1 MYKKVELKNGFVGM
15 ERDVAKLWKEK
26 AIIHKNFNMNEGKR
40 YFTFYDGPPTA
51 NGKPHVGH
59 IETRV
64 MKDIIPRYKVMKGYK
79 VIRKA
84 GWDTHG
90 LPVEL
95 EIEKKL
101 GISGKEQIEEYG
113 VEKFVKQCKES
124 VFTYVQM
131 WEEMT
136 NKVGYWVDMENPY
149 VTYHNDYIESV
160 WWALKQMW
168 EKGLLYEGHKVMP
181 YCPRCGTA
189 LSSHEVAQGYKDVKD
204 LTCIAKFKVI
214 DGQKI
219 AGEEIPENSY
229 ILAWTTTPWTLPSNL
244 ALCVNKSYM
253 YAEIKV
259 DVSKDEE
266 ESKIETYILAK
277 DLISLVLKDKKYE
290 VVKEFKGEDFL
301 GIKYEQLMPFAKVE
315 GKAFEVIHGDYVT
328 LTDGTGIVHI
338 APAYGE
344 DDSFVAKQNGI
355 AFVNLV
361 DKSGKFVPEV
371 EPWAGKFVRDCNE
384 DICKWLANEN
394 KLFSKEKHLH
404 SYPHCWRCDT
414 PLLYYPKESWFVAM
428 SKLRDELVANNNK
441 VNWYPDTIRTGR
453 FGKFLENVIDWG
465 ISRDRYWGTPLPVW
479 TCEDEECGH
488 KECIGSIKELKEK
501 AIDCPDDIELHKPY
515 IDSVHLKCPKCGKE
529 MKRAKEVIDCWFDS
543 GSMPFAQWH
552 YPFENKEMF
561 DNNFPAGFISE
572 AVDQT
577 RGWFYTLTAIGTAL
591 FERTPFENCIVLGH
605 VLDEHGQ
612 KMSKSKGNGV
622 DPMTLLDTV
631 GADATRWHFY
641 TVSAPW
647 LPTRLGINNVQETQ
661 RGFLSTLW
669 NVYSF
674 YVLYAEIDKFNPLK
688 YTDYKV
694 TNIMDKWIISKLN
707 TLIKEVD
714 EKLNEYN
721 ITTAALQIEEFTD
734 TLSNWYVRRNRERFW
749 SQELNDEKIGAYV
762 TLYKVLTNLSKII
775 APFVPFMAE
784 EIYQNLVVGLDKTAP
799 ESVHLCLWPEVEEK
813 AVDKKLEQEMD
824 LAYKI
829 VKLGRSARNA
839 ANIKNRQPLS
849 EMLISVNTLP
859 EYYAHIVKEE
869 LNVKKIELGAEMSDY
884 VNFEIKPNLPVLGKE
899 YGKLIPRIKEEI
911 AKKNQMELATTVKAG
926 KVEYIEIDGTEIGL
940 DANNLLI
947 TMHGKEGFAFS
958 GEGEMGVVL
967 DTHITPE
974 LKEEGYVREILS
986 KVQNMRKDS
995 GFEVLDRINLY
1006 VAENE
1011 KLEEIIKKF
1020 EKNIQHDTLADNII
1034 YNESDKEY
1042 VDTNING
1049 ENLKI
1054 CVEVIK

>member
-1 MYKKVELKNGFVGM
+1 M
-15 ERDVAKLWKEK
+15 
-26 AIIHKNFNMNEGKR
+26 NM
-40 YFTFYDGPPTA
+40 
-51 NGKPHVGH
+51 
-59 IETRV
+59 
-64 MKDIIPRYKVMKGYK
+64 
-79 VIRKA
+79 
-84 GWDTHG
+84 
-90 LPVEL
+90 
-95 EIEKKL
+95 
-101 GISGKEQIEEYG
+101 
-113 VEKFVKQCKES
+113 
-124 VFTYVQM
+124 
-131 WEEMT
+131 
-136 NKVGYWVDMENPY
+136 
-149 VTYHNDYIESV
+149 
-160 WWALKQMW
+160 
-168 EKGLLYEGHKVMP
+168 
-181 YCPRCGTA
+181 
-189 LSSHEVAQGYKDVKD
+189 
-204 LTCIAKFKVI
+204 
-214 DGQKI
+214 
-219 AGEEIPENSY
+219 
-229 ILAWTTTPWTLPSNL
+229 
-244 ALCVNKSYM
+244 
-253 YAEIKV
+253 
-259 DVSKDEE
+259 
-266 ESKIETYILAK
+266 
-277 DLISLVLKDKKYE
+277 
-290 VVKEFKGEDFL
+290 
-301 GIKYEQLMPFAKVE
+301 
-315 GKAFEVIHGDYVT
+315 
-328 LTDGTGIVHI
+328 
-338 APAYGE
+338 
-344 DDSFVAKQNGI
+344 
-355 AFVNLV
+355 
-361 DKSGKFVPEV
+361 
-371 EPWAGKFVRDCNE
+371 
-384 DICKWLANEN
+384 
-394 KLFSKEKHLH
+394 
-404 SYPHCWRCDT
+404 
-414 PLLYYPKESWFVAM
+414 
-428 SKLRDELVANNNK
+428 
-441 VNWYPDTIRTGR
+441 
-453 FGKFLENVIDWG
+453 
-465 ISRDRYWGTPLPVW
+465 
-479 TCEDEECGH
+479 
-488 KECIGSIKELKEK
+488 
-501 AIDCPDDIELHKPY
+501 
-515 IDSVHLKCPKCGKE
+515 
-529 MKRAKEVIDCWFDS
+529 
-543 GSMPFAQWH
+543 
-552 YPFENKEMF
+552 
-561 DNNFPAGFISE
+561 
-572 AVDQT
+572 
-577 RGWFYTLTAIGTAL
+577 
-591 FERTPFENCIVLGH
+591 
-605 VLDEHGQ
+605 
-612 KMSKSKGNGV
+612 
-622 DPMTLLDTV
+622 DTV

-721 ITTAALQIEEFTD
+721 ITAAALQIEEFTD

>member
-1 MYKKVELKNGFVGM
+1 MYKKVELKDGFVGM
-15 ERDVAKLWKEK
+15 EHKVAENWKEK
-26 AIIHKNFNMNEGKR
+26 DIIKKNFDMNEGKR

-95 EIEKKL
+95 EIEKSL

-113 VEKFVKQCKES
+113 VEKFVKKCKES
-124 VFTYVQM
+124 VFTYVHM

-149 VTYHNDYIESV
+149 VTYHNNYIESV

-204 LTCIAKFKVI
+204 LTCIAKFKVV
-214 DGQKI
+214 GK
-219 AGEEIPENSY
+219 ENTY

-244 ALCVNKSYM
+244 ALCVNKSYE
-253 YAEIKV
+253 YAEIKANIGT
-259 DVSKDEE
+259 DDEPKYE
-266 ESKIETYILAK
+266 NYILAK
-277 DLISLVLKDKKYE
+277 DLIETVLKETPYE
-290 VVKEFKGEDFL
+290 IIKTFKGEELL
-301 GIKYEQLMPFAKVE
+301 GTKYEQLMPFAKVE

-344 DDSFVAKQNGI
+344 DDSLVAKKNGI

-361 DKSGKFVPEV
+361 DKSGNFVKEV
-371 EPWAGKFVRDCNE
+371 EPWAGRFVRDCNE

-394 KLFSKEKHLH
+394 KLFSKEKHVH

-428 SKLRDELVANNNK
+428 SKLRDELVANNST
-441 VNWYPDTIRTGR
+441 VNWYPETIKTGR

-479 TCEDEECGH
+479 TCEDENCGH
-488 KECIGSIKELKEK
+488 QECIGSIEELKEK
-501 AIDCPDDIELHKPY
+501 ALECPEDIELHKPY
-515 IDSVHLKCPKCGKE
+515 IDNVYLKCPKCGGK

-552 YPFENKEMF
+552 YPFENEDMF
-561 DNNFPAGFISE
+561 KNNFPAGFISE

-577 RGWFYTLTAIGTAL
+577 RGWFYTLMAIGTAL
-591 FERTPFENCIVLGH
+591 FNKSPFENCIVLGH

-612 KMSKSKGNGV
+612 KMSKSKKNGV
-622 DPMTLLDTV
+622 DPMVLLDSV

-641 TVSAPW
+641 TCSSPW
-647 LPTRLGINNVQETQ
+647 LPTRLGIKNVQETQ

-674 YVLYAEIDKFNPLK
+674 YVLYAEIDQFNPLEYVNFK
-688 YTDYKV
+688 TE
-694 TNIMDKWIISKLN
+694 NIMDKWIISKLN

-714 EKLNEYN
+714 DKLAHYD
-721 ITTAALQIEEFTD
+721 ITSAAIQIEGFTD
-734 TLSNWYVRRNRERFW
+734 ELSNWYVRRNRERFW
-749 SQELNDEKIGAYV
+749 SENLTDDKIGAYV
-762 TLYKVLTNLSKII
+762 TLYKVLTTLIKVA
-775 APFVPFMAE
+775 APFVPFMTD
-784 EIYQNLVVGLDKTAP
+784 EIYQNLVVGLDKNAP
-799 ESVHLCLWPEVEEK
+799 ESVHLCLWPEVDENAINKELEK
-813 AVDKKLEQEMD
+813 EMD

-829 VKLGRSARNA
+829 VKLGRSARNS

-849 EMLISVNTLP
+849 EMLISIDNLP
-859 EYYAHIVKEE
+859 KYYEDIVKEE
-869 LNVKKIELGAEMSDY
+869 LNVKKVELGAEMSKY
-884 VNFEIKPNLPVLGKE
+884 VDFEIKPNLPVLGKE
-899 YGKLIPRIKEEI
+899 YGKLIPQIR
-911 AKKNQMELATTVKAG
+911 AKLAEMNQMDLATKVKNG
-926 KVEYIEIDGTEIGL
+926 KSEYIEIGDTQIEL
-940 DANNLLI
+940 TADNLLV
-947 TMHGKEGFAFS
+947 TMQGKEGFAFS
-958 GEGEMGVVL
+958 GEGEIGVIL
-967 DTHITPE
+967 ETTITPE
-974 LKEEGYVREILS
+974 LRKEGYVREVLS
-986 KVQNMRKDS
+986 KVQNMRKDK
-995 GFEVLDRINLY
+995 GFEVLDNINLY
-1006 VAENE
+1006 VAGSEELEAVIKENE
-1011 KLEEIIKKF
+1011 ELIK
-1020 EKNIQHDTLADNII
+1020 HDTLAKKVVYHEERDN
-1034 YNESDKEY
+1034 YTT
-1042 VDTNING
+1042 TNING
-1049 ENLKI
+1049 NNLDIDIEK
-1054 CVEVIK
+1054 V

>member
-1 MYKKVELKNGFVGM
+1 
-15 ERDVAKLWKEK
+15 
-26 AIIHKNFNMNEGKR
+26 
-40 YFTFYDGPPTA
+40 
-51 NGKPHVGH
+51 
-59 IETRV
+59 

-290 VVKEFKGEDFL
+290 VVKEFKGEDLL

-721 ITTAALQIEEFTD
+721 ITAAALQIEEFTD

-926 KVEYIEIDGTEIGL
+926 KVECIEIDGTEIGL

>member
-1 MYKKVELKNGFVGM
+1 MYKKVELKDGFVGM
-15 ERDVAKLWKEK
+15 EHKVAENWKEK
-26 AIIHKNFNMNEGKR
+26 DIIKKNFNMNEGKR

-95 EIEKKL
+95 EIEKSL

-113 VEKFVKQCKES
+113 VEKFVKKCKES
-124 VFTYVQM
+124 VFTYVHM

-149 VTYHNDYIESV
+149 VTYHNNYIESV

-204 LTCIAKFKVI
+204 LTCIAKFKVV
-214 DGQKI
+214 GK
-219 AGEEIPENSY
+219 ENTY

-244 ALCVNKSYM
+244 ALCVNKSYE
-253 YAEIKV
+253 YAEIKANIGT
-259 DVSKDEE
+259 DDEPKYE
-266 ESKIETYILAK
+266 NYILAK
-277 DLISLVLKDKKYE
+277 DLIETVLKETPYE
-290 VVKEFKGEDFL
+290 IIKTFKGEELL
-301 GIKYEQLMPFAKVE
+301 GTKYEQLMPFAKVE

-344 DDSFVAKQNGI
+344 DDSLVAKKNGI

-361 DKSGKFVPEV
+361 DKSGNFVKEV
-371 EPWAGKFVRDCNE
+371 EPWAGRFVRDCNE

-394 KLFSKEKHLH
+394 KLFSKEKHVH

-428 SKLRDELVANNNK
+428 SKLRDELVANNST
-441 VNWYPDTIRTGR
+441 VNWYPETIKTGR

-479 TCEDEECGH
+479 TCEDENCGH
-488 KECIGSIKELKEK
+488 QECIGSIEELKEK
-501 AIDCPDDIELHKPY
+501 ALECPEDIELHKPY
-515 IDSVHLKCPKCGKE
+515 IDNVYLKCPKCGGK

-552 YPFENKEMF
+552 YPFENEDMF
-561 DNNFPAGFISE
+561 KNNFPAGFISE

-577 RGWFYTLTAIGTAL
+577 RGWFYTLMAIGTAL
-591 FERTPFENCIVLGH
+591 FNKSPFENCIVLGH

-612 KMSKSKGNGV
+612 KMSKSKKNGV
-622 DPMTLLDTV
+622 DPMVLLDSV

-641 TVSAPW
+641 TCSSPW
-647 LPTRLGINNVQETQ
+647 LPTRLGIKNVQETQ

-674 YVLYAEIDKFNPLK
+674 YVLYAEIDQFNPLEYVNFK
-688 YTDYKV
+688 TE
-694 TNIMDKWIISKLN
+694 NIMDKWIISKLN

-714 EKLNEYN
+714 DKLAHYD
-721 ITTAALQIEEFTD
+721 ITSAAIQIEGFTD
-734 TLSNWYVRRNRERFW
+734 ELSNWYVRRNRERFW
-749 SQELNDEKIGAYV
+749 SENLTDDKIGAYV
-762 TLYKVLTNLSKII
+762 TLYKVLTTLIKVA
-775 APFVPFMAE
+775 APFVPFMTD
-784 EIYQNLVVGLDKTAP
+784 EIYQNLVVGLDKNAP
-799 ESVHLCLWPEVEEK
+799 ESVHLCLWPEVDENAINKEFEK
-813 AVDKKLEQEMD
+813 EMD

-829 VKLGRSARNA
+829 VKLGRSARNS

-849 EMLISVNTLP
+849 EMLISIDNLP
-859 EYYAHIVKEE
+859 KYYEDIVKEE
-869 LNVKKIELGAEMSDY
+869 LNVKKVELGAEMSKY
-884 VNFEIKPNLPVLGKE
+884 VDFEIKPNLPVLGKE
-899 YGKLIPRIKEEI
+899 YGKLIPQIR
-911 AKKNQMELATTVKAG
+911 AKLAEMNQMDLATKVKNG
-926 KVEYIEIDGTEIGL
+926 KSEYIEIGDTQIEL
-940 DANNLLI
+940 TADNLLV
-947 TMHGKEGFAFS
+947 TMQGKEGFAFS
-958 GEGEMGVVL
+958 GEGEIGVIL
-967 DTHITPE
+967 ETTITPE
-974 LKEEGYVREILS
+974 LRKEGYVREVLS
-986 KVQNMRKDS
+986 KVQNMRKDK
-995 GFEVLDRINLY
+995 GFEVLDNINLY
-1006 VAENE
+1006 VAGSEELEAVIKENE
-1011 KLEEIIKKF
+1011 ELIK
-1020 EKNIQHDTLADNII
+1020 HDTLAKKVVYHEERDN
-1034 YNESDKEY
+1034 YTT
-1042 VDTNING
+1042 TNING
-1049 ENLKI
+1049 NNLDIDIEK
-1054 CVEVIK
+1054 V